1 MKIQFFSDLHIGV
14 APIKRITIGPY
25 VDVVV
30 VAGDVCEGVR
40 NAFEHLRR
48 IVPERIPVVMT
59 AGNHEFYRRVW
70 SEEIAQAK
78 SMAGD
83 FNILFLED
91 DVVLIGDTRFM
102 GSTLWTNYRLF
113 GDANAA
119 VAMETARRGMNDHR
133 LITWQ
138 KDPWKRF
145 RPEEALLL
153 HERSRAFIADALT
166 MPFTGNT
173 VVVTHH
179 APHFGSVEKRF
190 QRDVL
195 TAAFASDLTNVIVG
209 RGTADDSNDLV
220 GHDRGG
226 AMIWNH
232 GHVHASSDYL
242 VGETRIL
249 ANPHGYGAENP
260 AFDPQL
266 VVEVGA

>member
-1 MKIQFFSDLHIGV
+1 MRIQFFSDLHIGV
-14 APIKRITIGPY
+14 APIKRITIGPD

-30 VAGDVCEGVR
+30 IAGDICEGIK
-40 NAFEHLRR
+40 NAFEHVRR

-78 SMAGD
+78 SLAGE
-83 FNILFLED
+83 FNLLFVND
-91 DVVLIGDTRFM
+91 DVVLLGDTRFV

-113 GDANAA
+113 GDANAV
-119 VAMETARRGMNDHR
+119 VAMEAARRGMNDHR

-138 KDPWKRF
+138 KNPWKRF

-153 HERSRAFIADALT
+153 HERSRRFIVDALT
-166 MPFTGNT
+166 MPFAGNT

-190 QRDVL
+190 QNDAL
-195 TAAFASDLTNVIVG
+195 TAAFASDLTDVITIREVG
-209 RGTADDSNDLV
+209 ADREDDEQRKNKL
-220 GHDRGG
+220 
-226 AMIWNH
+226 IWNH
-232 GHVHASSDYL
+232 GHIHASSDYN
-242 VGETRIL
+242 VGGVRIL

-260 AFDPQL
+260 GFDPQL
-266 VVEVGA
+266 IVEVGT

>member
-1 MKIQFFSDLHIGV
+1 
-14 APIKRITIGPY
+14 
-25 VDVVV
+25 
-30 VAGDVCEGVR
+30 VAGDVSEGVK

-78 SMAGD
+78 SLAGD
-83 FNILFLED
+83 SNILFLED
-91 DVVLIGDTRFM
+91 DVVLLGDTRFI

-113 GDANAA
+113 GDVNAA

-138 KDPWKRF
+138 KNPWKRF

-153 HERSRAFIADALT
+153 HERSRAFIAAELMT
-166 MPFTGNT
+166 PFIGNT

-179 APHFGSVEKRF
+179 APHFSSVEKRF
-190 QRDVL
+190 QSDVL
-195 TAAFASDLTNVIVG
+195 TAAFASDLTDVIVG
-209 RGTADDSNDLV
+209 HGTGGDSNE
-220 GHDRGG
+220 RAG

-232 GHVHASSDYL
+232 GHVHTSSDYA

-249 ANPHGYGAENP
+249 ANPHGYGDENP
-260 AFDPQL
+260 SFNPQL

>member
-1 MKIQFFSDLHIGV
+1 MRIQFFSDLHIGV
-14 APIKRITIGPY
+14 APLKRITIGA
-25 VDVVV
+25 DIDAVV
-30 VAGDVCEGVR
+30 VAGDVCEGVK
-40 NAFEHLRR
+40 NAFEHVRR

-70 SEEIAQAK
+70 SEEIAQGK
-78 SMAGD
+78 SLAGN
-83 FNILFLED
+83 FNIFFLEED
-91 DVVLIGDTRFM
+91 AVLIGDTRFI

-153 HERSRAFIADALT
+153 HERSRRFIVDALT
-166 MPFTGNT
+166 TPFAGNT

-190 QRDVL
+190 QNDVL
-195 TAAFASDLTNVIVG
+195 TAAFASDLTDVI
-209 RGTADDSNDLV
+209 AI
-220 GHDRGG
+220 GG
-226 AMIWNH
+226 ADRDGHQRQNLIWNH
-232 GHVHASSDYL
+232 GHVHASSDYN
-242 VGETRIL
+242 VGGVRIL
-249 ANPHGYGAENP
+249 ANPHGYGPENP

-266 VVEVGA
+266 IVEVGT

>member
-14 APIKRITIGPY
+14 APIKRIAIATG

-30 VAGDVCEGVR
+30 VAGDVCEGVKS
-40 NAFEHLRR
+40 AFEHLRR

-78 SMAGD
+78 SLAGD

-91 DVVLIGDTRFM
+91 DVVLIGETRFV

-166 MPFTGNT
+166 TPFMGDT

-190 QRDVL
+190 QSDVL

-209 RGTADDSNDLV
+209 RGGEANSHDRA
-220 GHDRGG
+220 GHDRVG

-249 ANPHGYGAENP
+249 ANPHGYGEENP
-260 AFDPQL
+260 AFNPQL
-266 VVEVGA
+266 VVEIGA

>member
-1 MKIQFFSDLHIGV
+1 MRIQFFSDLHIGV
-14 APIKRITIGPY
+14 APIKRIMIG
-25 VDVVV
+25 DDIDAVV
-30 VAGDVCEGVR
+30 VAGDVCEGVK

-48 IVPERIPVVMT
+48 IVPERIPIIMT

-78 SMAGD
+78 ALAGS
-83 FNILFLED
+83 FNVLFLED
-91 DVVLIGDTRFM
+91 DVVLLGDTRFI

-119 VAMETARRGMNDHR
+119 VAMEAARRGMNDHR

-153 HERSRAFIADALT
+153 HERSRMFIADALT
-166 MPFTGNT
+166 TPFTGNT

-190 QRDVL
+190 QSDVL
-195 TAAFASDLTNVIVG
+195 TAAFASDLTDTILARSPG
-209 RGTADDSNDLV
+209 ADSKEGDAAL
-220 GHDRGG
+220 
-226 AMIWNH
+226 IWNH

-242 VGETRIL
+242 VGRTRVL
-249 ANPHGYGAENP
+249 ANPHGYGAENT

-266 VVEVGA
+266 VIEVGA

>member
-1 MKIQFFSDLHIGV
+1 MRIQFFSDLHIGV
-14 APIKRITIGPY
+14 APIKRITIGPD

-30 VAGDVCEGVR
+30 IAGDVCEGVKK
-40 NAFEHLRR
+40 AFEHVRR
-48 IVPERIPVVMT
+48 IVPDRIPVVMV
-59 AGNHEFYRRVW
+59 AGNHEFYRHVW

-78 SMAGD
+78 SLARD
-83 FNILFLED
+83 FNLLFLND
-91 DVVLIGDTRFM
+91 DVTMLGDTRFV

-138 KDPWKRF
+138 KNPWKRF

-153 HERSRAFIADALT
+153 HERSRAFIADALRR
-166 MPFTGNT
+166 PFKGNT
-173 VVVTHH
+173 VIVTHH

-190 QRDVL
+190 QKDTL
-195 TAAFASDLTNVIVG
+195 TAAFASDLTDVIAVG
-209 RGTADDSNDLV
+209 ETSADRDDD
-220 GHDRGG
+220 GDRKNGL
-226 AMIWNH
+226 IWNH
-232 GHVHASSDYL
+232 GHTHASSDYY
-242 VGETRIL
+242 VGSVRIL